1 MYKNIFI
8 PTKIFLFQNILTDLI
23 VEPEKIPCSR
33 SHMYDEWFAHKGML
47 KTAMSVKNVL
57 ESKDILT
64 QAYNKCP
71 VSISVEILK

>member
-1 MYKNIFI
+1 
-8 PTKIFLFQNILTDLI
+8 
-23 VEPEKIPCSR
+23 
-33 SHMYDEWFAHKGML
+33 MYDEWFAHKGML